1 MALAAHIGTAD
12 RGRGTTGLSPAQ
24 SRKRRRESLTALAFL
39 SPWLVGFCVFF
50 AYPLIAAVYFSFES
64 FNMFN
69 PPKFVGFRNWDYVL
83 FHFSDLATG
92 LHNTLWLV
100 CVVVVLQVVF
110 GLGVALLVTKIKRG
124 GSIFRTLFYL
134 PYLAPPV
141 ISTLIFVYLF
151 DAGGPIDSVLSHVG
165 VHSPPL
171 WFNDPTWFKPS
182 LTVLSLWG
190 VGNTM
195 IIFFAALLDVPREHT
210 EAAQLDGCGAV
221 KRFRFVVLPA
231 ISPVIL
237 FSVVTGVIFAL
248 QYYTQALVAGQVA
261 SGQILEPGSSLAIGY
276 PQGSS
281 LTVSQLIYE
290 LGIVDSNVGPAC
302 CLSIL
307 LFLMGMVFTL
317 VLLRRKHGFL
327 VGE

>member
-1 MALAAHIGTAD
+1 MTLVSHIGLAKRRNRD
-12 RGRGTTGLSPAQ
+12 GGRSPMQ
-24 SRKRRRESLTALAFL
+24 LRRKRREALTALAFL
-39 SPWLVGFCVFF
+39 SPWLIGFSVFF
-50 AYPLIAAVYFSFES
+50 AYPLIAAVYFSFFS

-69 PPKFVGFRNWDYVL
+69 PPKFVGFRNWSYVL
-83 FHFSDLATG
+83 FHYSDLATG

-100 CVVVVLQVVF
+100 LVMVVLQVMF
-110 GLGVALLVTKIKRG
+110 GLGVALLVTKIKHG
-124 GSIFRTLFYL
+124 GSFFRTLFYL

-141 ISTLIFVYLF
+141 ISTLVFVYLF
-151 DAGGPIDSVLSHVG
+151 DAGGPIDSLLSHLG
-165 VHSPPL
+165 FHNPPL

-190 VGNTM
+190 IGNTM
-195 IIFFAALLDVPREHT
+195 VIFFAALLDVPKEHT
-210 EAAQLDGCGAV
+210 EAAQLDGCGAI
-221 KRFRFVVLPA
+221 KRFRFVTLPA

-237 FSVVTGVIFAL
+237 FSVVTGVIFAM

-261 SGQILEPGSSLAIGY
+261 SGQILEPGSNLAIGY

-302 CLSIL
+302 CLAIL

-317 VLLRRKHGFL
+317 ILLRRKHGFL

>member
-1 MALAAHIGTAD
+1 MTLATNLAPPNRA
-12 RGRGTTGLSPAQ
+12 GRKSDLTPTQ
-24 SRKRRRESLTALAFL
+24 RKRQRKEALTALAFL
-39 SPWLVGFCVFF
+39 SPWLVGFSVFF
-50 AYPLIAAVYFSFES
+50 AYPLIAAVYFSFLS
-64 FNMFN
+64 FDMFN

-83 FHFSDLATG
+83 FHYSDLMTG

-100 CVVVVLQVVF
+100 CVMVVLQVVF
-110 GLGVALLVTKIKRG
+110 GLGVALLITKIKRG
-124 GSIFRTLFYL
+124 GSFFRTLFYL

-141 ISTLIFVYLF
+141 ISTLVFVYLF
-151 DAGGPIDSVLSHVG
+151 DAGGPIDSLLSHIG
-165 VHSPPL
+165 VHGPPL

-195 IIFFAALLDVPREHT
+195 VIFFAALLDVPREHM

-221 KRFRFVVLPA
+221 NRFRFIVMPA
-231 ISPVIL
+231 ISPVVL
-237 FSVVTGVIFAL
+237 FSVVTGVIFAM

-261 SGQILEPGSSLAIGY
+261 SGQVLAPGSNLAIGY

-281 LTVSQLIYE
+281 LTVPQLIYQ

-317 VLLRRKHGFL
+317 ILLRRKHGFL
-327 VGE
+327 AGD